1 MPTFMYVIEFV
12 LFGGSFLV
20 LLIMLPVAIC
30 CGEAVAELLPEYA
43 PGQRRPAAPAAPAPV
58 ELMTPAAPVVVKLR
72 YFRYSAEGTRAS
84 EEAGVC
90 AICREVLEHGENC
103 SEVSDC
109 RHLFHRN
116 CIDEWLK
123 SKTTCPM
130 CRGDVVERVSAAD
143 DMV

>member
-1 MPTFMYVIEFV
+1 
-12 LFGGSFLV
+12 
-20 LLIMLPVAIC
+20 
-30 CGEAVAELLPEYA
+30 
-43 PGQRRPAAPAAPAPV
+43 
-58 ELMTPAAPVVVKLR
+58 MTPAAPVVVKLGC
-72 YFRYSAEGTRAS
+72 FRYSAEGTRAS
-84 EEAGVC
+84 EKLMC
-90 AICREVLEHGENC
+90 AICREAFEHGEIC
-103 SEVSDC
+103 SEVPRC